1 MDIETVEYLVNM
13 GAAFHK
19 VDRLN
24 FDLREQLERHDG
36 TGDYLEPEELASDPE
51 RVKKLMNYLKEHIH
65 NIDCAIYC
73 IRPSKYDL

>member
-24 FDLREQLERHDG
+24 FKLREQVERHDG
-36 TGDYLEPEELASDPE
+36 TGDWLEPEELASDPE
-51 RVKKLMNYLKEHIH
+51 RVKKLMRYIKEHIM
-65 NIDCAIYC
+65 NVDAAIYC
-73 IRPSKYDL
+73 IRPSNYDL